1 MDGEVGGG
9 GSQTQKVQIQELLTA
24 LGITRVVNVDDE
36 LAEKLDSN
44 WVPSDQPRRG
54 RKPKAEVE
62 DASGIDH
69 A

>member
-1 MDGEVGGG
+1 MPRLKN
-9 GSQTQKVQIQELLTA
+9 KVT
-24 LGITRVVNVDDE
+24 GVVVNVDDE

-44 WVPSDQPRRG
+44 WVPADQPRRG